1 MGWHQ
6 YTTSSHSTTLES
18 NKSVA
23 IIQLIDH
30 RRERRP
36 EAGALLDP
44 KGLHVRMCATRRFA
58 AEKADQM
65 MRIGHHSVR
74 VLLID
79 FMTEGGVAVKCFL
92 GVERVHWHGPPS
104 PCPSPR

>member
-1 MGWHQ
+1 M
-6 YTTSSHSTTLES
+6 
-18 NKSVA
+18 A

-36 EAGALLDP
+36 EAVALLDP
-44 KGLHVRMCATRRFA
+44 KGLHVRVCATQSFA
-58 AEKADQM
+58 AEKADPM
-65 MRIGHHSVR
+65 MHIGHHPVR

-79 FMTEGGVAVKCFL
+79 FMTEGGVAVKFFL
-92 GVERVHWHGPPS
+92 CVERVNWPCPPS